1 LMFKVLNLFFI
12 SILCVHICWSQASDN
27 AVKFQTLWQFED
39 ENLSESRILLTEQG
53 LIVPLDENRFIL
65 LDADSGETLWTI
77 EITSEIVLEPFVNEG
92 YLYIITSLP
101 DTAKTLK
108 KFSLITGIQVG
119 SGVTDEKLFNLP
131 SKLNDASDNILVSG
145 TKKNTIE
152 NYISN
157 KLIWKTTV
165 GGNINDILINKYGVL
180 ISSSDNYLYQ
190 LNNKNGNKV
199 WKIRFNNKVSGVG
212 FLSENIGIVSI
223 YAESKAYLLNFQK
236 GKLLDFFS
244 LEENEY
250 TVSKPLTNKNRVFF
264 QTNNRIICLNIQK

>member
-1 LMFKVLNLFFI
+1 
-12 SILCVHICWSQASDN
+12 
-27 AVKFQTLWQFED
+27 
-39 ENLSESRILLTEQG
+39 
-53 LIVPLDENRFIL
+53 
-65 LDADSGETLWTI
+65 
-77 EITSEIVLEPFVNEG
+77 
-92 YLYIITSLP
+92 LYIITSLP

-131 SKLNDASDNILVSG
+131 SKLNVRTNDASDNILTSNI
-145 TKKNTIE
+145 KKNTIE
-152 NYISN
+152 KYISN
-157 KLIWKTTV
+157 RLIWKTTV

-223 YAESKAYLLNFQK
+223 YAESKAYLLDFQK

-244 LEENEY
+244 LEGNEY
-250 TVSKPLTNKNRVFF
+250 TVNKPLIDKDRVFL
-264 QTNNRIICLNIQK
+264 QTNNRVICLNIIK